1 MVIRMI
7 LNKLNTISNNYGGVN
22 SKSTISFELAL
33 FVKNFIEFTFNY
45 FNIVQTIHNEGR
57 PPYNL
62 LNVIS
67 LLVYGSVNGIT
78 STIVIAENSE
88 YHELYKFVSNN
99 LTIADR
105 TLRKYRKEYNE
116 LFEKILSLTLI
127 LSYYLSLTT
136 LLNISL

>member
-1 MVIRMI
+1 MVILMI

-45 FNIVQTIHNEGR
+45 FNIVQTIHNKGR
-57 PPYNL
+57 QPYNL

-99 LTIADR
+99 LTIAG
-105 TLRKYRKEYNE
+105 
-116 LFEKILSLTLI
+116 
-127 LSYYLSLTT
+127 
-136 LLNISL
+136 